1 MIKIV
6 CIDNE
11 LKRSSGL
18 AKPIKLTHLTIGKVY
33 ESPTGGLPGM
43 WSIIGRVAITCDDG
57 IVRDYSTTRFI
68 ALEEWRE
75 RKLGELGI

>member
-1 MIKIV
+1 MKVV

-11 LKRSSGL
+11 LKRSSEL
-18 AKPIKLTHLTIGKVY
+18 VKPIKLTNLTIGKVY
-33 ESPTGGLPGM
+33 ESPIVGLPGM

-75 RKLGELGI
+75 IQLNKIGLQ

>member
-11 LKRSSGL
+11 LKRPSGL

-33 ESPTGGLPGM
+33 ESPTGGLPGR
-43 WSIIGRVAITCDDG
+43 WSITCDDG
-57 IVRDYSTTRFI
+57 IVRDYSTIRFI

-75 RKLGELGI
+75 SKLGELGI